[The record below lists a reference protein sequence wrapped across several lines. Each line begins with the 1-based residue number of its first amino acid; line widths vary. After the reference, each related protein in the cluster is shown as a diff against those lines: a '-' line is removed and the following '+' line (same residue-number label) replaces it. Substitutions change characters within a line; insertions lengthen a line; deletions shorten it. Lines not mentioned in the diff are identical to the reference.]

1 MQVFSVLD
9 FGHKR
14 CYLRVRSVSLGVNS
28 GQVSAL
34 LDVDVQAP
42 RHHVVDES
50 ELQLP
55 LHWHSPISPLPLT
68 VHTGHG
74 LGSETTELQI
84 GKDDVVYK

>member
-34 LDVDVQAP
+34 LDVDVQAA
-42 RHHVVDES
+42 RHHVVDEA

-55 LHWHSPISPLPLT
+55 LH
-68 VHTGHG
+68 
-74 LGSETTELQI
+74 
-84 GKDDVVYK
+84 